1 MLKSRVFRFMKI
13 RIRAQSTFTMFS
25 FKQAMF
31 IRSDTFH
38 NRNSSKKQMNSRNV
52 VISAQSARSKFKGGY
67 RRTPIAVSTS
77 KVCEAIDFFFLRHA
91 QLYYQLSY
99 LLRKIWYQSH
109 MDGVNGTTLQS
120 SVWSRDTVVIIRD
133 NDVP

>member
-1 MLKSRVFRFMKI
+1 
-13 RIRAQSTFTMFS
+13 
-25 FKQAMF
+25 
-31 IRSDTFH
+31 
-38 NRNSSKKQMNSRNV
+38 
-52 VISAQSARSKFKGGY
+52 
-67 RRTPIAVSTS
+67 VSTS